1 MSEVKL
7 DDKGLV
13 PAIAQDINTGQVL
26 MLGYMNPGSV
36 KRTVEGTQVWFYSRS
51 QEDLWH
57 KGEVSGNYLNLREW
71 YVDCDSDTILLKV
84 EPDGPACHTGEVSCF
99 YTRMDDLPDEYTST
113 EGGPR
118 VLDELFAVIKD
129 RQREMPEG
137 SYTAKLLAEGTSR
150 VWPEGDRGGRRGR
163 PGGSHG
169 RNGKPAG
176 RDRRPVVPHADA
188 DGVRRRVAERGMGRV
203 AVPTRLGNRA
213 VDRQVGHLSPSG
225 IPTPLSGAID
235 GDVTGAEGGGTV
247 GIQEHSGTAID
258 AQDGEPKRRRTS
270 KLIGD
275 SVRVAPFV
283 MRQHHDV
290 WNHVQCR
297 GHGRARRRTAHHRS
311 EHHGSGAGAGPDRA
325 GIARFGDGREQG

>member
-113 EGGPR
+113 
-118 VLDELFAVIKD
+118 
-129 RQREMPEG
+129 
-137 SYTAKLLAEGTSR
+137 
-150 VWPEGDRGGRRGR
+150 
-163 PGGSHG
+163 
-169 RNGKPAG
+169 
-176 RDRRPVVPHADA
+176 
-188 DGVRRRVAERGMGRV
+188 RRRSKVY
-203 AVPTRLGNRA
+203 
-213 VDRQVGHLSPSG
+213 S
-225 IPTPLSGAID
+225 
-235 GDVTGAEGGGTV
+235 
-247 GIQEHSGTAID
+247 
-258 AQDGEPKRRRTS
+258 TS
-270 KLIGD
+270 C
-275 SVRVAPFV
+275 SR
-283 MRQHHDV
+283 
-290 WNHVQCR
+290 
-297 GHGRARRRTAHHRS
+297 
-311 EHHGSGAGAGPDRA
+311 
-325 GIARFGDGREQG
+325 